1 VSSPPLQ
8 ELGLAEGDRVRFRP
22 ADGRRWL
29 EGAVVGRE
37 KDGSVALR
45 DERGR
50 ARAIRA
56 ERLEVRSEGPRGAL
70 VWEPVADRAERTQQ
84 LRLL

>member
-1 VSSPPLQ
+1 VSGPPLD
-8 ELGLAEGDRVRFRP
+8 ELGLRHGDRVRFRP
-22 ADGRRWL
+22 AEGRRWL
-29 EGAVVGRE
+29 EAAVVGRE

-50 ARAIRA
+50 ARAIQP
-56 ERLEVRSEGPRGAL
+56 ERLEVRGEGPRGAK
-70 VWEPVADRAERTQQ
+70 VWEPVAERAERTHQ